1 MELNKRGS
9 DFQYRWLKN
18 YIKKNKFE
26 YIIKSIRGN
35 IIWSCDNHSSCSEF
49 SCAWLRALFTLKAH
63 IVSPLNLFTRFT
75 KYRYTLL
82 IRRDEWLDQQCKKR
96 LLD

>member
-9 DFQYRWLKN
+9 DFQYRWPKN

-49 SCAWLRALFTLKAH
+49 SCVLCSVPKSRDCIRGNAFPSLRLSLH
-63 IVSPLNLFTRFT
+63 
-75 KYRYTLL
+75 
-82 IRRDEWLDQQCKKR
+82 KKK
-96 LLD
+96 